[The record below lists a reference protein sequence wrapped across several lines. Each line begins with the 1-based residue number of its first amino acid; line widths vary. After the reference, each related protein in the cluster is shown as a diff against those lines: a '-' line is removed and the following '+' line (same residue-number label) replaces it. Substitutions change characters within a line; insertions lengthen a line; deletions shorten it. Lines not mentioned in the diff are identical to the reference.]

1 MTARK
6 SISRTVRARVFDKA
20 QGLCHLC
27 GGKIDVADKWDV
39 DHILALALGGADN
52 ESNFAPAH
60 KKCHQRKSAGDVGMI
75 RKADRQRAAH
85 IGAKGPSKWRRP
97 DGVRFDW
104 KSGRYIKEARND

>member
-27 GGKIDVADKWDV
+27 GGKIAVADKWDV
-39 DHILALALGGADN
+39 DHILALALGGADD

-60 KKCHQRKSAGDVGMI
+60 KRCHQDKTRGDVGMI
-75 RKADRQRAAH
+75 RKADRQRARH
-85 IGAKGPSKWRRP
+85 IGAKGPSKWRQSK
-97 DGVRFDW
+97 W
-104 KSGRYIKEARND
+104 KRKISGEVVLR